1 MRIKNIIF
9 DLGGVVLDLDQG
21 RTLRAFKRLGTDLDE
36 INHEDSVFIDY
47 ELGKIDEAYFLQS
60 LFTYLKGDASKEQI
74 KDAWNAM
81 LLDLPKERI
90 ELLRQLKKHY
100 RLFLLSNTNHTHIEE
115 VYRAHGKEIFDEL
128 FEIQFL
134 SHQMGSRKP
143 MLACYQQ
150 VLDQAEIKA
159 EESVFIDDSRIN
171 IKGAQQAGLH
181 TILANEPIGK
191 WLGAEL
197 KKLEVAPH
205 N

>member
-21 RTLRAFKRLGTDLDE
+21 KTLRAFKRMGADLDE

-47 ELGKIDEAYFLQS
+47 ELGKIDEEFFLQN
-60 LFTYLKGDASKEQI
+60 LFTILKGNASREQI
-74 KDAWNAM
+74 KTAWNAM
-81 LLDLPKERI
+81 LLDLPAERI
-90 ELLRQLKKHY
+90 ELLRHLKKHY

-115 VYRAHGKEIFDEL
+115 VYRAHGKDIFNEL

-134 SHQMGSRKP
+134 SFEMGSRKP

-150 VLDQAEIKA
+150 VLDQAELKA
-159 EESVFIDDSRIN
+159 TESVFIDDSRIN
-171 IKGAQQAGLH
+171 IKGAAQAGLN
-181 TILANEPIGK
+181 TILAHEPIGK

-197 KKLEVAPH
+197 KKLEVASQ

>member
-21 RTLRAFKRLGTDLDE
+21 KTLRSFKRLGSDLDE

-47 ELGKIDEAYFLQS
+47 ELGKITEEFFMQS
-60 LFTYLKGDASKEQI
+60 LFTYLKGNASREQI

-81 LLDLPKERI
+81 LLDLPQERI

-115 VYRAHGKEIFDEL
+115 VYRSHGKDIFNEL

-134 SHQMGSRKP
+134 SFEMGSRKP
-143 MLACYQQ
+143 MLACYEQ
-150 VLDQAEIKA
+150 VLVQAEIKA
-159 EESVFIDDSRIN
+159 SESVFIDDSRIN
-171 IKGAQQAGLH
+171 IKGATLAGLQ

-197 KKLEVAPH
+197 KKLEVTPQ

>member
-1 MRIKNIIF
+1 MRIKNIVF

-21 RTLRAFKRLGTDLDE
+21 KTLRAFKRLGSDLDE

-47 ELGKIDEAYFLQS
+47 EMGKVTEEFFLQS
-60 LFTYLKGDASKEQI
+60 LFTYLKGNASREQI
-74 KDAWNAM
+74 IAAWNAM
-81 LLDLPKERI
+81 LLDFPIERI

-100 RLFLLSNTNHTHIEE
+100 RLFLLSNTNHTHITE
-115 VYRAHGKEIFDEL
+115 VYRAHGKEIFDEI

-134 SHQMGSRKP
+134 SFEMSSRKP
-143 MLACYQQ
+143 MLACYEQ
-150 VLDQAEIKA
+150 VLVQAELKA
-159 EESVFIDDSRIN
+159 AETVFIDDSRIN
-171 IKGAQQAGLH
+171 IKGAIQAGLH
-181 TILANEPIGK
+181 TILAHEPIGK

>member
-21 RTLRAFKRLGTDLDE
+21 KTLRAFKRLGADLDE
-36 INHEDSVFIDY
+36 INHEDSIFIDY
-47 ELGKIDEAYFLQS
+47 ELGKVDEEFFLQS
-60 LFTYLKGDASKEQI
+60 LFTILKGNASREQI
-74 KDAWNAM
+74 KSAWNAM
-81 LLDLPKERI
+81 LLDLPTERI
-90 ELLRQLKKHY
+90 ELLKHLKKHY

-115 VYRAHGKEIFDEL
+115 VYRAHGKEIFNEL

-134 SHQMGSRKP
+134 SFEMGSRKP

-150 VLDQAEIKA
+150 VLVQADLKA
-159 EESVFIDDSRIN
+159 TECVFIDDSRIN
-171 IKGAQQAGLH
+171 IKGAAQAGLH
-181 TILANEPIGK
+181 TILAHEPIGK

-197 KKLEVAPH
+197 KKLEVASQ